1 MLNLHLKLPPVRSF
15 FDTSNMPEISG
26 CQGGQ
31 WLSPWIAVGSTAL
44 ASACAVSGVENLAS
58 AARFSGSDL
67 GSPKKI
73 GEWINGPPW
82 SLRALSMFGSWVFD
96 PIWTPSNTMQFAPC
110 SILTYTYR
118 RIGPKLIITAKV
130 GKVQVPNR
138 CWETQCNFPGGKSL
152 QSQVVPWLKSTG
164 GSTGVLT
171 TIET

>member
-1 MLNLHLKLPPVRSF
+1 
-15 FDTSNMPEISG
+15 
-26 CQGGQ
+26 
-31 WLSPWIAVGSTAL
+31 
-44 ASACAVSGVENLAS
+44 
-58 AARFSGSDL
+58 
-67 GSPKKI
+67 
-73 GEWINGPPW
+73 
-82 SLRALSMFGSWVFD
+82 MFGSWVFD

-138 CWETQCNFPGGKSL
+138 CWETQCNFPGGKPL